1 MSDIIETEFVVVE
14 EQPPV
19 ESTPEPVVLSPEELA
34 EQARLAEEVRLAEE
48 AAAEAE
54 AALQA
59 KADAVASQ
67 DLALIIDKYLSDKS
81 ELRDENDSFNIA
93 NGSIFRWEF
102 KNIPQPSIEQLYE
115 LIEPVNAKLE
125 QNKINTESQA
135 FLDATDFKVLRHIRQ
150 KALGQELS
158 LSEEEYLA
166 LEQQR
171 SDAAAKIVR

>member
-1 MSDIIETEFVVVE
+1 MSDIIDAEFVVVPE
-14 EQPPV
+14 ESPI
-19 ESTPEPVVLSPEELA
+19 PEPTPEELA
-34 EQARLAEEVRLAEE
+34 AAQ

-67 DLALIIDKYLSDKS
+67 DLALLVDKYLSDKA
-81 ELRDENDSFNIA
+81 ELRDENDSLNIA
-93 NGSIFRWEF
+93 NGSIFRWDF
-102 KNIPQPSIEQLYE
+102 KNITQPSIEQLYE
-115 LIEPVNAKLE
+115 LIEPVNAKLS
-125 QNKINTESQA
+125 QDAINAEAQA
-135 FLDATDFKVLRHIRQ
+135 FLSATDFKVMRHIRQ

-171 SDAAAKIVR
+171 SDAAASIVK